1 MKQRVSAVAR
11 GEVVKF
17 EGLLVRGGQ
26 GGDANAVRKWLE
38 VHQRKGPW
46 VCKVCNESVG
56 AEGER
61 VVVFVD
67 LADSDYFEIVHRQHA
82 D

>member
-11 GEVVKF
+11 GGVLKF

-26 GGDANAVRKWLE
+26 GGDANAVRKWMDA
-38 VHQRKGPW
+38 HQKKGPW
-46 VCKVCNESVG
+46 VCRVCNESVG

-67 LADSDYFEIVHRQHA
+67 LDDGDYFEIVHRQHA